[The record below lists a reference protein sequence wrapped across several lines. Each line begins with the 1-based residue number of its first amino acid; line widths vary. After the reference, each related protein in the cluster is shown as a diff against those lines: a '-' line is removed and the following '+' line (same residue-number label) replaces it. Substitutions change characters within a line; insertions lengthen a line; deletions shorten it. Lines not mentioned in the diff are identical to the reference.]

1 VRVVAR
7 SASFAFAGPAVD
19 LGEVR
24 ARLGVAAVVEGSVR
38 RCGDRVRV
46 TARLVDV
53 TTREPLWAE
62 REDGTLSDTFAVQD
76 AIAGRVVARLTSG
89 ATPHRAAD
97 PGDGGDRVPEPAARP
112 GDPATPP
119 AADGGGR
126 ASGATAWSHARRSG
140 EWLVIAR

>member
-19 LGEVR
+19 LGEAG

-53 TTREPLWAE
+53 ATREPLWAE

-76 AIAGRVVARLTSG
+76 AIAARVLARLGAWPASSDPSTDAGERERGVARG
-89 ATPHRAAD
+89 ARTAGAEGAAGGARAGA
-97 PGDGGDRVPEPAARP
+97 PAAW
-112 GDPATPP
+112 A
-119 AADGGGR
+119 
-126 ASGATAWSHARRSG
+126 HARAPG
-140 EWLVIAR
+140 AGLVISR